1 MVSLPAWSPDGRS
14 IAFLRSEPKGAVF
27 LISPLGGPAQKLVEL
42 DVDPEQES
50 SLAWLPNGK
59 WLIVGVA
66 GLPGE
71 PNGLFLVSL
80 ESGEKRRLT
89 SAPPGFYDVLPAVS
103 PDGEAV
109 VFGRGSEEVPRNLYL
124 LELSEGPVPRG
135 EPRRITAENYES
147 SASAWTPGGRS
158 IIFNSG
164 SMHSPNLYEMELSRP
179 GWRPGKPRVLAFAGQ
194 GVRTPAISRQG
205 RLAFSIVPWAAD
217 IRRLELHGGRPASAP
232 SEPLIF
238 STHLDHAPEYS
249 RDGKRI
255 AFASDRSGSHE
266 IWVCNSDG
274 SNAMPLTSF
283 GGSFQLAGPHW
294 SPDGRVILFES
305 NKSGAAST
313 YAIDP
318 DGGRPELVI
327 AGSVVTSWSHDGRWV
342 YSVSEGQVWKRRWPP
357 SGHDDAA
364 VPITRNGGGFAR
376 ESPDGRFLYY
386 MKSQEE
392 ITSLWRV
399 PVEGGEET
407 QILDSVCCQN
417 FAVVDDGIYFIPFE
431 QRAPGDYASIEYLI
445 FATGK
450 VETIAKLSY
459 APAFGLSVSPD
470 GRWLLYS
477 QFQPWEGD
485 LWTVEKFR

>member
-1 MVSLPAWSPDGRS
+1 M
-14 IAFLRSEPKGAVF
+14 
-27 LISPLGGPAQKLVEL
+27 
-42 DVDPEQES
+42 
-50 SLAWLPNGK
+50 
-59 WLIVGVA
+59 
-66 GLPGE
+66 
-71 PNGLFLVSL
+71 
-80 ESGEKRRLT
+80 
-89 SAPPGFYDVLPAVS
+89 
-103 PDGEAV
+103 
-109 VFGRGSEEVPRNLYL
+109 
-124 LELSEGPVPRG
+124 
-135 EPRRITAENYES
+135 
-147 SASAWTPGGRS
+147 
-158 IIFNSG
+158 
-164 SMHSPNLYEMELSRP
+164 
-179 GWRPGKPRVLAFAGQ
+179 
-194 GVRTPAISRQG
+194 
-205 RLAFSIVPWAAD
+205 
-217 IRRLELHGGRPASAP
+217 
-232 SEPLIF
+232 
-238 STHLDHAPEYS
+238 
-249 RDGKRI
+249 
-255 AFASDRSGSHE
+255 
-266 IWVCNSDG
+266 CNSDG

-294 SPDGRVILFES
+294 SPDGRVILFDS
-305 NKSGAAST
+305 NKSGARET

-342 YSVSEGQVWKRRWPP
+342 YSVSEGQVWKRPWPP